1 MEQTVREQVVAL
13 LQGGQAHMPFADA
26 VKDFPKDGINIRPP
40 HVDYTFWHLVEHI
53 RITQKD
59 ILDFCIN
66 SNYKELEW
74 PKDYWPEKD
83 AEATYE
89 QWQESV
95 QQFEDDLQ
103 AMIKLVKDPKI
114 DLSAKIPHG
123 DGQTYLR
130 EALLVA
136 DHTAYHTGEL
146 GILRQVCELWK

>member
-1 MEQTVREQVVAL
+1 MEQPVREQVVSL
-13 LQGGQAHMPFADA
+13 LRGGQAHMPFAEA
-26 VKDFPKDGINIRPP
+26 VKDFPKDGITIRPP

-53 RITQKD
+53 RITQHD
-59 ILDFCIN
+59 ILDFCLN
-66 SNYKELEW
+66 PEYKELEW
-74 PKDYWPEKD
+74 PKDYWPDKD

-95 QQFEDDLQ
+95 KQFENDLQ
-103 AMIKLVKDPKI
+103 AMIELVQNPDT

-123 DGQTYLR
+123 GGQTYLR
-130 EALLVA
+130 EALLIA